1 MTPRRYQNIINKKA
15 AEENNTNTLKN
26 LEEVMIIKS
35 QGVIKNIHK
44 EVVVL
49 SRNNILYKANNLK
62 LTKKIA

>member
-35 QGVIKNIHK
+35 
-44 EVVVL
+44 
-49 SRNNILYKANNLK
+49 
-62 LTKKIA
+62 